1 MVKKRGLG
9 KGLSALIPDDIVEE
23 NIEIAAD
30 EDIVKKVDITLIEPN
45 ENQPRR
51 NFDYDSLNEMA
62 DSISK
67 HGLIQPIVVRK
78 SGNGYEIIAGERR
91 WRGAQ
96 IAGLSEIPCLIKEVK
111 NLESAELAL
120 IENIQREDLNPIEE
134 ALAYDSLINKYNL
147 TQEEVSNVV
156 GKSRPYITNLIRLL
170 NLDERI
176 LDLISAKELSAG
188 HGRTLLQIE
197 DKDKQFE
204 IAKMVMEEGLSVR
217 ATEKLVKD
225 LINKKPTDNNK
236 KSKPGKDSTIVEI
249 EDSLRRLFGT
259 KVEINKGKNKG
270 KIEIEYYNEEDLE
283 RILELLTK

>member
-9 KGLSALIPDDIVEE
+9 KGLSALIPDDIIEE

-51 NFDYDSLNEMA
+51 VFDYDSLNEMA

-120 IENIQREDLNPIEE
+120 IENIQRENLNPIEE

-170 NLDERI
+170 NLDEKI

-197 DKDKQFE
+197 DKNKQFE
-204 IAKMVMEEGLSVR
+204 IAKMIMQEGLSVR
-217 ATEKLVKD
+217 ATEKLIKD
-225 LINKKPTDNNK
+225 LINKKPTNNTK
-236 KSKPGKDSTIVEI
+236 KDKIEKDSTIVDI
-249 EDSLRRLFGT
+249 EESLRRLFGT

-270 KIEIEYYNEEDLE
+270 KIEIEYYNEDDLD

>member
-9 KGLSALIPDDIVEE
+9 KGLSALIPDDVIEE

-51 NFDYDSLNEMA
+51 VFDYDSLNEMA

-111 NLESAELAL
+111 NVESAELAL
-120 IENIQREDLNPIEE
+120 IENIQRENLNPIEE

-197 DKDKQFE
+197 DKNKQFE
-204 IAKMVMEEGLSVR
+204 IAKMIMEESLSVR
-217 ATEKLVKD
+217 ATEKLVKE
-225 LINKKPTDNNK
+225 LINKKPTSNTK
-236 KSKPGKDSTIVEI
+236 KEKVEKDSTIVDI

>member
-51 NFDYDSLNEMA
+51 VFDYDSLNEMA

-120 IENIQREDLNPIEE
+120 IENIQRENLNPIEE

-176 LDLISAKELSAG
+176 LDLISAKELSSG

-204 IAKMVMEEGLSVR
+204 IAKMIMQEGLSVR

-225 LINKKPTDNNK
+225 LINKKPTNNTK
-236 KSKPGKDSTIVEI
+236 KDKIEKDSNIVDI
-249 EDSLRRLFGT
+249 EESLRRLFGT